1 MNDLYAR
8 CTAVL
13 FTAFNEDFGL
23 TPVEAMA
30 RGKPVIA
37 VNCGGPRETVLHDVT
52 GLLVDADPARFA
64 QAMSSLTADEAR
76 LRAMGSAGLERAR
89 KFTWQRFVA
98 DLDDEIDRMVGCP
111 P

>member
-1 MNDLYAR
+1 
-8 CTAVL
+8 
-13 FTAFNEDFGL
+13 
-23 TPVEAMA
+23 
-30 RGKPVIA
+30 